1 MEVEQPRERLS
12 PIGAVVGGL
21 ILSGIISFFLLFVIH
36 GYAFLFFI
44 IFLSAFLVYEL
55 YEPKLKPGVSVVM
68 SATPSRKV
76 YTPGDPKGSYEEKKY
91 RLAESKPGPLS
102 LKAYIHSKSNRNV
115 LITGSSG
122 QGKSKLT
129 RHLLSEMPYQKLI
142 FSFKAGKE
150 YLKMGY
156 AIRDI
161 SKGLPDPFSNPE
173 AFINA
178 FVVAFQMGS
187 IGIQASLIPTTLEN
201 LVKKSPSWQDFSK
214 NAERELKTTREAFLN
229 LLLA

>member
-1 MEVEQPRERLS
+1 MHAEHLS
-12 PIGAVVGGL
+12 
-21 ILSGIISFFLLFVIH
+21 SF
-36 GYAFLFFI
+36 
-44 IFLSAFLVYEL
+44 
-55 YEPKLKPGVSVVM
+55 P
-68 SATPSRKV
+68 T
-76 YTPGDPKGSYEEKKY
+76 KK
-91 RLAESKPGPLS
+91 SP
-102 LKAYIHSKSNRNV
+102 
-115 LITGSSG
+115 
-122 QGKSKLT
+122 
-129 RHLLSEMPYQKLI
+129 KLI

-187 IGIQASLIPTTLEN
+187 IGIQASLIPTTLEK